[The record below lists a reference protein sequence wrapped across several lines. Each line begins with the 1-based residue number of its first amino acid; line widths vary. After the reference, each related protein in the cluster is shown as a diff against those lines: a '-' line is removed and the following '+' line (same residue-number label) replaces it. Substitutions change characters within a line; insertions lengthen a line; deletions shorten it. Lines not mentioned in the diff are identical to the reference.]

1 MDKKQKAEYLAVAR
15 LGAVRGLEGEI
26 KLHSYSGEFSHIEK
40 AGEIMLGGEAGLEN
54 ARPIRIVQFLQG
66 GWGASVIFEG
76 FDTPEKARTLVGR
89 ELFLPREKACPL
101 RPHEYYVADL
111 VGMTATVNGLAIG
124 VIAAVLDGGADALL
138 EVKRDSGGSALV
150 PFRKEF
156 VGEIDEEKGEL
167 EILSS
172 WILE

>member
-1 MDKKQKAEYLAVAR
+1 MDKKQKADYLAVAR

-26 KLHSYSGEFSHIEK
+26 KLYSYSGEFSHIEQ
-40 AGEIMLGGEAGLEN
+40 ADELLLGGQEGLKDS
-54 ARPIRIVQFLQG
+54 RPIRIAQFLQG

-89 ELFLPREKACPL
+89 ELFVRREKACPKG
-101 RPHEYYVADL
+101 PHEYYVADL
-111 VGMTATVNGLAIG
+111 VGLAATVNGLAVG
-124 VIAAVLDGGADALL
+124 VITAVLEGGADALL

-156 VGEIDEEKGEL
+156 VGKIDEEKGEL
-167 EILSS
+167 EILNS